1 MNERKVS
8 ESARFSADFPLFIPH
23 HCLGLVLGRTGGPKC
38 ADGLGAS
45 THLKWDR
52 IDRAKVG
59 GGRKEGSGRERDM
72 MTGLRVTWWWKDRRW
87 GLPLESIPE

>member
-38 ADGLGAS
+38 ADGLEAS

-52 IDRAKVG
+52 IDRAKV

-87 GLPLESIPE
+87 GLPSESIPE

>member
-8 ESARFSADFPLFIPH
+8 ESARFSEDFPLFIPH
-23 HCLGLVLGRTGGPKC
+23 HCLGLVSRKNRRSQTW
-38 ADGLGAS
+38 DSLGAS

-59 GGRKEGSGRERDM
+59 GGRKEESGRERDM
-72 MTGLRVTWWWKDRRW
+72 MTGLRVTWWWKDRQW
-87 GLPLESIPE
+87 GLPSESNPH